1 MRFFY
6 QTRQWHLSNMW
17 ALCRPQIRIPL
28 KYLIRYYKSFAMILS
43 VLIFRSRC
51 VTRLVLTVLRPW
63 KCPRRN
69 VRSCV
74 REQSPRWRLSPVP
87 GQRRAGAQYWL
98 STRNININTR
108 TTSLYPGQ
116 WKVSAGCCISPAK
129 LVGFI
134 QISSLRT
141 NSSMSRYH
149 SRHQHL
155 TELTR

>member
-108 TTSLYPGQ
+108 TTSLCRGQ
-116 WKVSAGCCISPAK
+116 WKVSTA
-129 LVGFI
+129 
-134 QISSLRT
+134 SLQQSWLMASFR
-141 NSSMSRYH
+141 SRVWEQTQVCPDIIH
-149 SRHQHL
+149 GINL
-155 TELTR
+155 WPN